1 MILLPV
7 VEGVEVPNVVY
18 EVFKNKIGI
27 FSALVTDSVML
38 NCVSVFIYT
47 VKDFLMLLYFGYVW
61 NSDRR

>member
-18 EVFKNKIGI
+18 EVFKNRIGI